1 MSGGASAVLALG
13 AVTIALALQISS
25 GMYDARALAL
35 VTLASVVAVVGLF
48 WRRRGG
54 PPEHPLLAQ
63 AILGAGCSA
72 GLLCHLFLNP
82 TFYADARAF
91 DGGFRWFALISL
103 VILSAYLCIHLR
115 ASLIRAR
122 FLLLLLCFAVMGIV
136 VLRASPRPWVDV
148 WTFQQG
154 AADALLHGVNP
165 YRAAYPD
172 IYAGRA
178 GLGYAPELL
187 WHGRVAAF
195 PYPPL
200 TILADLPGFAVFG
213 DVRYSM
219 LALMIASA
227 WLIGRAAPGVTGEL
241 AGLLVLL
248 QPRSLFVL
256 EQAWSEPL
264 VLFCFAL
271 TAYLIARGARWA
283 LCGGALGLLAV
294 SKQFSPFLFVP
305 LAAVL
310 PNRRGLWVAAAV
322 LMAVLVPFAIG
333 DPAAFWR
340 GLVQFHFL
348 QAFRADSL
356 SLTAA
361 AVRLV
366 GAAVLPVSLAGVALA
381 VALLAL
387 TVRRGGGLPLACA
400 AAAAAWCA
408 VLVWNK
414 QSFCNYWWLASGLL
428 GVAAA
433 APAVREKG

>member
-1 MSGGASAVLALG
+1 VLALA

-25 GMYDARALAL
+25 GMYDPLALAL
-35 VTLASVVAVVGLF
+35 VTLASVAAVVGLV
-48 WRRRGG
+48 WRRRATA
-54 PPEHPLLAQ
+54 PEPPLLAQ
-63 AILGAGCSA
+63 AILGAGCTA

-82 TFYADARAF
+82 TFYGDARSF
-91 DGGFRWFALISL
+91 EGGFRWFALISL

-136 VLRASPRPWVDV
+136 ALRASPRPWVDV

-154 AADALLHGVNP
+154 GADALLHGVNP

-172 IYAGRA
+172 IYGGRA

-187 WHGRVAAF
+187 QRGRVAAF

-200 TILADLPGFAVFG
+200 TVLANVPGFALFG

-227 WLIGRAAPGVTGEL
+227 WLIARAAPGVTGEL

-256 EQAWSEPL
+256 EQAWNEPL

-283 LCGGALGLLAV
+283 LCGGALGLLAA

-322 LMAVLVPFAIG
+322 LIAVLVPFAIG

-366 GAAVLPVSLAGVALA
+366 GAAVLPVSLAGVAFA

-433 APAVREKG
+433 APAIREKG